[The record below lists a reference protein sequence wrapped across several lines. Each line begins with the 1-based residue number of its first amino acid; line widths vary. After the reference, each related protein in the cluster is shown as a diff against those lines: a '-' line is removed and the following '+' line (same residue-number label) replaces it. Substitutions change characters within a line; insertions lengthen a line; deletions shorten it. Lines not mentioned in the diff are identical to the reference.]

1 LDQKVVSTV
10 EFAKAMREAGGSF
23 AEKVEQFESRFGV
36 VSGDLL
42 GVLAQAAFLCWH
54 NVEIRRNLFALCAAI
69 QTGRPTAHYYHCQIT
84 ARRWNEMHTYL
95 MGIQRWL
102 GVKHAL
108 PPEIDPGQVEQI
120 GTWLGERAP
129 VKQALTE
136 LLLIRLVDD
145 LLNYMSFA
153 HFEGGRGGEEA
164 AYSDFSTWYRAH
176 DGTPYAVART
186 RDDSRGPF
194 ADPLFSERAD
204 KLADLVR
211 ESMSSLDDAEQ
222 LISSLKRQT
231 QPPCMHRLPR
241 YLDVQITSIGA
252 LKWRG
257 NLPPDHTPKAEWQ
270 AFTAQ
275 AQAALKLWA
284 GNAPESAERANPDN
298 ETERRVYAALGVPT
312 ELKQS
317 IVRDFVLCPFWDVGV
332 VAGWTWLV
340 QGAQTMG
347 STAYSAF
354 HLDAFEQ
361 DNPATA
367 TEPQPHQGDN
377 P

>member
-1 LDQKVVSTV
+1 
-10 EFAKAMREAGGSF
+10 MRETGGSF
-23 AEKVEQFESRFGV
+23 ADKVERFESRFGAI
-36 VSGDLL
+36 DDDML

-54 NVEIRRNLFALCAAI
+54 NVEIQANLFALCEAI
-69 QTGRPTAHYYHCQIT
+69 KTGNPTSHYYHCQIT

-95 MGIQRWL
+95 LGIQRWL
-102 GVKHAL
+102 GVEHAL
-108 PPEIDPGQVEQI
+108 PPEIDPRQVEQI

-145 LLNYMSFA
+145 LLNYVSLA
-153 HFEGGRGGEEA
+153 RLGSGRGEEEET
-164 AYSDFSTWYRAH
+164 YSDFSARYWAR
-176 DGTPYAVART
+176 DGTPYAVARKG
-186 RDDSRGPF
+186 DDSRQPF
-194 ADPLFSERAD
+194 ADPLFKERAD

-211 ESMSSLDDAEQ
+211 ENMSSLEDAEQ
-222 LISSLKRQT
+222 LISSIKRQT
-231 QPPCMHRLPR
+231 QPPCMHRFSR

-257 NLPPDHTPKAEWQ
+257 NLPPEPTPKAEWQ

-284 GNAPESAERANPDN
+284 TNAQESTERAKPDS
-298 ETERRVYAALGVPT
+298 ETERRIYAALGVPT

-317 IVRDFVLCPFWDVGV
+317 IVRDFVLYPFWDVGV
-332 VAGWTWLV
+332 AAGWTWLV
-340 QGAQTMG
+340 QGAQATG
-347 STAYSAF
+347 STAYAAF

-367 TEPQPHQGDN
+367 TEPDPRQGDN

>member
-1 LDQKVVSTV
+1 
-10 EFAKAMREAGGSF
+10 MREAGGSF
-23 AEKVEQFESRFGV
+23 DERVRQFESRFGA

-54 NVEIRRNLFALCAAI
+54 NVEIYRNVYTLCEAI
-69 QTGRPTAHYYHCQIT
+69 QTGRPTTHYYHCQIT
-84 ARRWNEMHTYL
+84 ARRWNEMHAYL
-95 MGIQRWL
+95 VGIQRWI
-102 GVKHAL
+102 GVEHTL
-108 PPEIDPGQVEQI
+108 PPEIDPSQVEQI
-120 GTWLGERAP
+120 GAWLGERTP

-145 LLNYMSFA
+145 LLNYASLA
-153 HFEGGRGGEEA
+153 RCGNGRGEEKET
-164 AYSDFSTWYRAH
+164 YSDFSAWYWAR
-176 DGTPYAVART
+176 DGTPYAVARLG
-186 RDDSRGPF
+186 DDSRQPF
-194 ADPLFSERAD
+194 ADPLFKERAD

-211 ESMSSLDDAEQ
+211 ESMASLEDAEQ
-222 LISSLKRQT
+222 LISAIKRQT
-231 QPPCMHRLPR
+231 QPPCMHRFSR

-257 NLPPDHTPKAEWQ
+257 NLPSDPTPKAEWQ

-284 GNAPESAERANPDN
+284 SSAPESTEPANPDS
-298 ETERRVYAALGVPT
+298 EIERRIYAALGVPT

-317 IVRDFVLCPFWDVGV
+317 IVQDFVLFDFWDVGV
-332 VAGWTWLV
+332 TTGWTWLV

-361 DNPATA
+361 DNPATVA
-367 TEPQPHQGDN
+367 EP
-377 P
+377 